1 MIINEVTEITEQEI
15 QNIKGYILLFGIFSI
30 GVLMGRGSINSKM
43 KEAYLR
49 GILDGL
55 TSAKMLKTLDKK

>member
-1 MIINEVTEITEQEI
+1 MIINEVTEITEQELKI
-15 QNIKGYILLFGIFSI
+15 IKGYILLFGALSI
-30 GVLMGRGSINSKM
+30 GILMGRGSNNSKV